1 MRRKLQ
7 LLLGLLLVSLII
19 VTPSC
24 KKETLQPT
32 WQWLLKEKVVLTDTE
47 RSHKQNLDHIDHAR
61 TCVDIY
67 VWGEDTLTL
76 NGPAG
81 YYPLTTKAVAE
92 FQKAYE
98 NEVMPDTTQLSNNGM
113 MADIIKDFLELRRD
127 HSASQSFKKMR
138 IAIPK
143 DLYEVYPRFFERFL
157 TAIME
162 YLTGQ
167 IGGNSEWYGG
177 TRDINMEKN
186 IRNLFTQDDVDF
198 QDDWECNCSAV
209 PYVEVFYNK
218 YSEGNVKSAQVS
230 KGDYILFVQEI
241 SAQERTFLQEKYGGE
256 LNEWKTSYDSENE
269 VYYVGVPLY

>member
-1 MRRKLQ
+1 MRSKLQ
-7 LLLGLLLVSLII
+7 ILGLFLVLLII
-19 VTPSC
+19 LVPSC
-24 KKETLQPT
+24 KKEEVLQPT
-32 WQWLLKEKVVLTDTE
+32 WQWLLKEKVVLTETE

-81 YYPLTTKAVAE
+81 YYPLTAKAVAE

-98 NEVMPDTTQLSNNGM
+98 NEVMPDTTQLSNDGM
-113 MADIIKDFLELRRD
+113 MADVIKDFLELRRD

-157 TAIME
+157 TEMMS

-177 TRDINMEKN
+177 TRDLEREKD
-186 IRNLFTQDDVDF
+186 IRKLITQDDFDF
-198 QDDWECNCSAV
+198 LDPWECNCSAMI
-209 PYVEVFYNK
+209 YLESFYKK
-218 YSEGNVKSAQVS
+218 YAEGDVKSTQIP
-230 KGDYILFVQEI
+230 KED
-241 SAQERTFLQEKYGGE
+241 
-256 LNEWKTSYDSENE
+256 
-269 VYYVGVPLY
+269 